1 MESARDKLRESCIYL
16 GFSMC
21 YNSKIL
27 RQEWHLLVS
36 PTRKITIITTP
47 LGALG
52 EALQS
57 NKKNHSINRPTQMP
71 RAICFV

>member
-21 YNSKIL
+21 YNSKIP
-27 RQEWHLLVS
+27 RQEWHLFVS
-36 PTRKITIITTP
+36 PTRKKTIITTP
-47 LGALG
+47 PGPLG
-52 EALQS
+52 EALQI
-57 NKKNHSINRPTQMP
+57 NKNNHSINRPTQTP